1 MILKGKLIF
10 AAILL
15 TVFTMVVKAQQTPLY
30 TQYMLNGFL
39 INPAMAGSEG
49 YTSVAV
55 TAREQYVGF
64 PGSPRTQSVGVQTR
78 LLPNSWVFNMF
89 KKTGVKKRYKRNS
102 NQSKVGL
109 GMYVLN
115 DRNGIVDKTGFEM
128 AYAYHLFMK
137 QSQLS
142 FGLGLSYFN
151 MRVDQSYLKGVN
163 GESVNSS
170 TSPSSVQPDFSAYNQ
185 LNLNIP
191 DANFGVYYS
200 SPNLY
205 GGLAVSNLFQAYLK
219 FSGFDSRFKQS
230 RNYIITGGYKLEL
243 DKDYMLEP
251 STLLKYSQA
260 GAFQFDLGARLYVKE
275 DYWAGISYRS
285 GADKGAFGFSSSAL
299 SFLGGV
305 RVERFFF
312 GYSYDYNFNE
322 IGPLTFGSHE
332 FMLAY
337 KFGDNTRRYRWLN
350 RY

>member
-1 MILKGKLIF
+1 MIQKGKLIV
-10 AAILL
+10 AGILL
-15 TVFTMVVKAQQTPLY
+15 TVCSMVAKAQQTPLY

-39 INPAMAGSEG
+39 LNPAMAGSEG

-55 TAREQYVGF
+55 TAREQWVGF
-64 PGSPRTQSVGVQTR
+64 PGSPRTQSVGAQTR
-78 LLPNSWVFNMF
+78 LLPNSWLLNMF
-89 KKTGVKKRYKRNS
+89 KTGGVKKRYKRNS

-109 GMYVLN
+109 GMYVMN

-128 AYAYHLFMK
+128 AYAYHLTMK

-142 FGLGLSYFN
+142 FGLGMSYFN
-151 MRVDQSYLKGVN
+151 MRIDQSYLKGV
-163 GESVNSS
+163 GGAATTGTTVDL
-170 TSPSSVQPDFSAYNQ
+170 TAYNN

-205 GGLAVSNLFQAYLK
+205 GGLAISNLFQAYLK
-219 FSGFDSRFKQS
+219 FSGLDDKFKQY
-230 RNYIITGGYKLEL
+230 RNYTLTGGYKLEL

-251 STLLKYSQA
+251 SALLKYSQS

-275 DYWAGISYRS
+275 DYWAGLSYRS

>member
-1 MILKGKLIF
+1 MIQKGKLLL
-10 AAILL
+10 AILL
-15 TVFTMVVKAQQTPLY
+15 LAVGTIVVNAQQTPLY

-39 INPAMAGSEG
+39 VNPAIAGSEG
-49 YTSVAV
+49 YTSVAI

-64 PGSPRTQSVGVQTR
+64 PGSPRTQSVSAQTR
-78 LLPNSWVFNMF
+78 LLPNSWLLSMFN
-89 KKTGVKKRYKRNS
+89 KGVKKRYKRNS

-109 GMYVLN
+109 GVYVLN
-115 DRNGIVDKTGFEM
+115 DKNGLVDKTGFEM

-151 MRVDQSYLKGVN
+151 MRINPSYLKGID
-163 GESVNSS
+163 GAAITDAQSM
-170 TSPSSVQPDFSAYNQ
+170 FSDKYS
-185 LNLNIP
+185 NLKMNIP

-205 GGLAVSNLFQAYLK
+205 GGIAISNLFQAYLK
-219 FSGFDSRFKQS
+219 FEGTGNDFKQS
-230 RNYIITGGYKLEL
+230 RNYTITGGYKFEL

-251 STLLKYSQA
+251 STLIKYSQS
-260 GAFQFDLGARLYVKE
+260 GAFQFDLGTRLYVKE

-285 GADKGAFGFSSSAL
+285 GADKGAFGFNSSAL

-312 GYSYDYNFNE
+312 GYSYDYNFND
-322 IGPLTFGSHE
+322 IGPLTYGSHE